1 MSHRLR
7 GRSRLVLGVL
17 AGVSGLVCGG
27 CPIVPSTVP
36 PVAHSDCPP
45 GSPPVS
51 FPPELTPARQQQL
64 QSFLDRYRAEHTLP
78 GGLLW
83 VRTPQGTWV
92 GKSGVR
98 DLTTQAPLQ
107 VSDRFRIG
115 SITKP
120 FLAVLVLQL
129 VHEGKLALD
138 DRIGQWLPDPL
149 IRSLPQGDHLTVRQ
163 LLSHTSGLADVRD
176 SPAFEAQLQAQ
187 PTHSWTL
194 AEILR
199 YAVAQPPQTHPGQF
213 HYANTNYLL
222 LQRLLEERT
231 GQPLAIALR
240 ERLLDPLSLNDTT
253 LETVPQPNLVS
264 GYGHWDGDN
273 NPDNFSRIN
282 EAYGLGDSGLVS
294 TAADLDRF
302 VQALWVQHCL
312 LPPELQAL
320 MSQPQA
326 GGISHPDG
334 AIGYGAIGYGLGLE
348 SWQTPWGKAIG
359 HGGRFGGFVTLMLH
373 ISNYQLTVIVMINH
387 EDGDARH
394 LAELAQ
400 RLLLKGD

>member
-1 MSHRLR
+1 MSQQRR

-27 CPIVPSTVP
+27 CPIVPSTVSP
-36 PVAHSDCPP
+36 ALPSDFSPGPSPVAL
-45 GSPPVS
+45 
-51 FPPELTPARQQQL
+51 PPELTPARQQQL
-64 QSFLDRYRAEHTLP
+64 QSLLDRYLAEHILP

-83 VRTPQGTWV
+83 VRTPQGTWA
-92 GKSGVR
+92 GTAGVR

-107 VSDRFRIG
+107 ISDRFRIG
-115 SITKP
+115 SMTKP
-120 FLAVLVLQL
+120 FVAVLVLQW
-129 VHEGKLALD
+129 VDEGKLGLD
-138 DRIGQWLPDPL
+138 DRLAQWLPASL
-149 IRSLPQGDHLTVRQ
+149 IRSLPQGNRLTVRQ

-194 AEILR
+194 AEILQ
-199 YAVAQPPQTHPGQF
+199 YAVAQPPQTRPGQF

-222 LQRLLEERT
+222 LQKLIEART
-231 GQPLAIALR
+231 GQPLAITLQ
-240 ERLLDPLSLNDTT
+240 ERLLDPLGLNDTT
-253 LETVPQPNLVS
+253 LETAVQPDLVS
-264 GYGHWDGDN
+264 GYGDWDGDGH
-273 NPDNFSRIN
+273 PDNFSRIN

-302 VQALWVQHCL
+302 AQALLVQPCL
-312 LPPELQAL
+312 LPPELQAR
-320 MSQPQA
+320 MSQPQS
-326 GGISHPDG
+326 GGIPHPD
-334 AIGYGAIGYGLGLE
+334 GAIGYGLGLE
-348 SWQTPWGKAIG
+348 SWPTPWGTAIG

-373 ISNYQLTVIVMINH
+373 IRNYQLTVIVMLNH

-400 RLLLKGD
+400 TLLFSAN